1 MLKLT
6 VTEKSGASIQY
17 QSPVELDYSALG
29 HGKAERLVP
38 ESEEHDP
45 ADVLETVQVEVSPAI
60 PAVLDGEGNV
70 LEPEV
75 PAVVVPHVRLRAEYT
90 VEVQDITAEHELAQV
105 IASRKAEYPS
115 AEEFLNAFFDGGQ
128 AALDALQAQRL
139 AVKAKYPKPGV

>member
-17 QSPVELDYSALG
+17 QSLVELDYSALG

-38 ESEEHDP
+38 QSEPHDE
-45 ADVLETVQVEVSPAI
+45 ADVLAVEQVEVQAAI
-60 PAVLDGEGNV
+60 PAVLDSEGNI
-70 LEPEV
+70 LEAEV
-75 PAVVVPHVRLRAEYT
+75 PAVVVPHVRLKAEYT
-90 VEVQDITAEHELAQV
+90 VEVQDISAAHELAQV

-115 AEEFLNAFFDGGQ
+115 AEDFLNAFFDGGQ